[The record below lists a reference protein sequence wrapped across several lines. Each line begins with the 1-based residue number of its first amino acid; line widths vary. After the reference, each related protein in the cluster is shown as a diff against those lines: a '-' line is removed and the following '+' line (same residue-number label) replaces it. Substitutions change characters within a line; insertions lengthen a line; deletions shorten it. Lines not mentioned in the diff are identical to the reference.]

1 MSSAELETLV
11 DTATDAVIS
20 WRFEELVRAGYEDQ
34 DAAELAHHAEVDLH
48 MAVELVRRGCPS
60 NTALRIVL

>member
-11 DTATDAVIS
+11 ETQTDVVIC
-20 WRFEELVRAGYEDQ
+20 WRFEELVRAGYDDH
-34 DAAELAHHAEVDLH
+34 DAAELAHRPEVDLH

-60 NTALRIVL
+60 STALRIIL